1 MEVPGPNYGLIR
13 VPSSNTI
20 YSLAEP
26 VRNVELEGFKEYD
39 ELNGILQRIQKN
51 KGGSKDDCIQLNEY
65 IRTLNEDLD
74 EPIQPA
80 NCSGNIVTAEDYIRI
95 NKRFKALRNMN
106 TQKVLGWG
114 GPSIGG
120 GRRTRRKGRKSRKSR
135 KGRKTRRSYR
145 V

>member
-51 KGGSKDDCIQLNEY
+51 KGGTKDDCIQLNEY
-65 IRTLNEDLD
+65 IRMLNEELD

-80 NCSGNIVTAEDYIRI
+80 NCRGDVVTAEDFRRI
-95 NKRFKALRNMN
+95 NKRFKALHNMN

-114 GPSIGG
+114 GDPSIGG
-120 GRRTRRKGRKSRKSR
+120 GRRTRRKGRKSRKNR
-135 KGRKTRRSYR
+135 KGRKTRRS
-145 V
+145 